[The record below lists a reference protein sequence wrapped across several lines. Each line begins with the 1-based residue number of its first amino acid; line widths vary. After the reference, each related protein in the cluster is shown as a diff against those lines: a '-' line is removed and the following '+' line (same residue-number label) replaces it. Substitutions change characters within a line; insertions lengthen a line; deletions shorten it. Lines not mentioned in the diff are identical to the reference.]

1 MFVTPMHAV
10 LATGRIKITGR
21 GFGANKPVVT
31 SDTTSL
37 PVIHYTDTS
46 IVALLPTSI
55 RQGSYLPQLSNT
67 TANANLTGS
76 FYAMVEAVGPQG
88 LWVQVMPTPRPP
100 FP

>member
-1 MFVTPMHAV
+1 MFGTPMHAV

-46 IVALLPTSI
+46 IVDLLPTSI
-55 RQGSYLPQLSNT
+55 RQGSY
-67 TANANLTGS
+67 
-76 FYAMVEAVGPQG
+76 PQG
-88 LWVQVMPTPRPP
+88 LRIQCNAFTTAPISVAINRNGSNTFAASLTIPAGS
-100 FP
+100 